1 MLTATRR
8 EWSEIYTLFRILADG
23 KLACGDASGRPTE
36 RMLPVSR
43 VEREEHDGRRSYVIG
58 DSEVRL
64 LGNGLDQAF
73 PREDFAVAADKILGM
88 LKGQNLDVLESPE
101 EIELF
106 LEVLQ
111 IDDFEAFTD
120 DRTDLH
126 LVFYDESF
134 PPMGFRIYSRFCA
147 MFPLLDGGRTANLK
161 YEQSGVRFSQPAVNK
176 INYTDD
182 PSNANEVARRM
193 LYIESLGGILKYNDV
208 ADKIFRSNLSMIDL
222 HFPRVLAEMVR
233 LLHLD
238 NISKISEL
246 TELIEERNPLK
257 IKEELIRKHGF
268 YRYKMKEFLLA
279 LAFGMRPAK
288 QYNGKSS
295 AVQGFLMVD
304 AEGCPVCYQSM
315 DREVFADFLY
325 ANTRL
330 EKGDPEKD
338 KYGLLEREN
347 RQYYL
352 KLNLK
357 VGFVKR

>member
-64 LGNGLDQAF
+64 LGNRLDQAF

-106 LEVLQ
+106 LEALQ

-134 PPMGFRIYSRFCA
+134 PPQ
-147 MFPLLDGGRTANLK
+147 L
-161 YEQSGVRFSQPAVNK
+161 
-176 INYTDD
+176 
-182 PSNANEVARRM
+182 
-193 LYIESLGGILKYNDV
+193 
-208 ADKIFRSNLSMIDL
+208 
-222 HFPRVLAEMVR
+222 
-233 LLHLD
+233 
-238 NISKISEL
+238 
-246 TELIEERNPLK
+246 
-257 IKEELIRKHGF
+257 
-268 YRYKMKEFLLA
+268 
-279 LAFGMRPAK
+279 
-288 QYNGKSS
+288 
-295 AVQGFLMVD
+295 
-304 AEGCPVCYQSM
+304 
-315 DREVFADFLY
+315 
-325 ANTRL
+325 
-330 EKGDPEKD
+330 
-338 KYGLLEREN
+338 
-347 RQYYL
+347 
-352 KLNLK
+352 
-357 VGFVKR
+357 